1 MTRETSRRNAD
12 GDHYHPEYWQREDQH
27 RYDDRTRA
35 EIQRLERAVDR
46 LTQRVTL
53 LLGGIGLLVFVI
65 PIVSPWIR
73 SFVGVP

>member
-1 MTRETSRRNAD
+1 MDDHVHTDYWSRDA
-12 GDHYHPEYWQREDQH
+12 QM
-27 RYDDRTRA
+27 RYEDRTR
-35 EIQRLERAVDR
+35 EELQKLESAIDR
-46 LTQRVTL
+46 LTQRVTM

>member
-1 MTRETSRRNAD
+1 MTQRPGN
-12 GDHYHPEYWQREDQH
+12 HYHPDLWSRDAQH
-27 RYDDRTRA
+27 RFEDRTNH
-35 EIQRLERAVDR
+35 ELEKLEKAVDR
-46 LTQRVTL
+46 LTQRVTM

>member
-1 MTRETSRRNAD
+1 VD
-12 GDHYHPEYWQREDQH
+12 QQH
-27 RYDDRTRA
+27 RYEDRIKD
-35 EIQRLERAVDR
+35 ELESLERAVDR
-46 LTQRVTL
+46 LTQRVTM

>member
-1 MTRETSRRNAD
+1 MNR
-12 GDHYHPEYWQREDQH
+12 GPGHYHPDLWTVDQQH
-27 RYDDRTRA
+27 RYEDRTK
-35 EIQRLERAVDR
+35 EELQKLEQAVDR
-46 LTQRVTL
+46 LTQRVTM

>member
-1 MTRETSRRNAD
+1 VNR
-12 GDHYHPEYWQREDQH
+12 GPGHYHPDLWTVDQQH
-27 RYDDRTRA
+27 RYEDRTK
-35 EIQRLERAVDR
+35 EELQKLEQAVDR
-46 LTQRVTL
+46 LTQRVTM

>member
-1 MTRETSRRNAD
+1 LTEVTR
-12 GDHYHPEYWQREDQH
+12 GPGHYHPELWAVDQQH
-27 RYDDRTRA
+27 RYEDRIKD
-35 EIQRLERAVDR
+35 ELESLERAVDR
-46 LTQRVTL
+46 LTQRVTM

>member
-1 MTRETSRRNAD
+1 MTQRSAS
-12 GDHYHPEYWQREDQH
+12 HVHPDYWTRPDQH
-27 RYDDRTRA
+27 RYEDRTQA
-35 EIQRLERAVDR
+35 ELQKLEKAVDR

-65 PIVSPWIR
+65 PIISPWVR

>member
-1 MTRETSRRNAD
+1 MTGPRRRSD
-12 GDHYHPEYWQREDQH
+12 DHVHTEYWNRDAQIRYED
-27 RYDDRTRA
+27 RIKS
-35 EIQRLERAVDR
+35 ELESLEKAVDR
-46 LTQRVTL
+46 LTQRVTM